1 MLDHLITP
9 FSSDTPVTSFPAT
22 TTIFPLL
29 SLSTNSAPFNLFLL
43 ALSIFV
49 NSIIPVV
56 GITTTGLDSFSP
68 ITSFLF
74 VKCIFAVFKISEP
87 RWYSF
92 FYLGFNLQMKFF
104 YHLIL

>member
-43 ALSIFV
+43 APSILLTQLFQLS
-49 NSIIPVV
+49 
-56 GITTTGLDSFSP
+56 
-68 ITSFLF
+68 
-74 VKCIFAVFKISEP
+74 E
-87 RWYSF
+87 
-92 FYLGFNLQMKFF
+92 
-104 YHLIL
+104 